1 MVNTDTQG
9 GTWIRYFG
17 QDEPYSGLVSFTDGS
32 NTTFST
38 RERPHMIFADKARCG
53 ICALGC
59 LSVNVSK
66 VLIFAWIQSRSGN
79 DLELP
84 YRISGGTSFF
94 SGIYLARFYRCCS
107 IQALPFVCVIL
118 WNDWLSHTIRN
129 ARVENVFQN
138 QTCMV
143 CTIQGLLHAG
153 VVRDH
158 FPDTTLAL

>member
-1 MVNTDTQG
+1 MVNVDTQG

-66 VLIFAWIQSRSGN
+66 VLIFAWTQSR
-79 DLELP
+79 
-84 YRISGGTSFF
+84 
-94 SGIYLARFYRCCS
+94 
-107 IQALPFVCVIL
+107 
-118 WNDWLSHTIRN
+118 IRK
-129 ARVENVFQN
+129 
-138 QTCMV
+138 
-143 CTIQGLLHAG
+143 
-153 VVRDH
+153 
-158 FPDTTLAL
+158 